1 MGVRNKFSA
10 VCAVAANKDIGAPQH
25 RCYRNLS
32 GSSAAKESDIK
43 IEGFSLL
50 KQMYGLRYMSVIGDG
65 DSAVIVTIPQAVP
78 YRIFVSKIDCANHF
92 HVPEIL

>member
-1 MGVRNKFSA
+1 MLHSTDAIV
-10 VCAVAANKDIGAPQH
+10 
-25 RCYRNLS
+25 S
-32 GSSAAKESDIK
+32 GSSTAMESDIK
-43 IEGFSLL
+43 IDGFSLS

-78 YRIFVSKIDCANHF
+78 YGIFVSKIDCANHF

>member
-10 VCAVAANKDIGAPQH
+10 VCAVAANKGIGAPQH
-25 RCYRNLS
+25 RCYCVRQLNS
-32 GSSAAKESDIK
+32 HGERHQID
-43 IEGFSLL
+43 GFSLS

-78 YRIFVSKIDCANHF
+78 YGIFVSKIDCANHF